1 MNISVILAHPRPG
14 SFNHAIADEAAAT
27 APGSRPYCYRP
38 RSLPGT
44 VRSVTSRTM
53 RSPVMPSFPGPDR
66 PALRRDRGSGRD
78 RHCPSGLVGDAAGDP
93 ERLDRPGPPPWCG
106 YRFADTDSGEGI
118 PVGLLKARAAIIFN
132 TSNTP
137 RQRELE
143 IFGDPLERI
152 WKDCIVAFCGIPD
165 CHRRMF
171 GVIVTS
177 SDEQRKAWLDE
188 VRALTR
194 NTFPDRQWVTEA
206 DRCAVLIPVSCTF
219 APCLPPLFT
228 ARPLVWYGDCDER
241 HCTYPRN

>member
-27 APGSRPYCYRP
+27 VREAGHTVTVHDLYREKFDPLLPYDEISRDAV
-38 RSLPGT
+38 LPG
-44 VRSVTSRTM
+44 
-53 RSPVMPSFPGPDR
+53 PV
-66 PALRRDRGSGRD
+66 A
-78 RHCPSGLVGDAAGDP
+78 RHCEEIAASDGIIIVHPDWWGMP
-93 ERLDRPGPPPWCG
+93 PAVLKGWIDRVLRPGVA

-177 SDEQRKAWLDE
+177 SNEQRKAWLDE

-194 NTFPDRQWVTEA
+194 NTFPGP
-206 DRCAVLIPVSCTF
+206 AV
-219 APCLPPLFT
+219 
-228 ARPLVWYGDCDER
+228 GD
-241 HCTYPRN
+241 